1 MKTLAER
8 LIWSRKQKQLSQ
20 SELADMVGVV
30 QSTIG
35 NLEAGSRFF
44 SRKITSIAAVL
55 GVNARWL
62 AEGTGQPCD
71 DKKSKE
77 ARPISHQ
84 EQVILELIAA
94 LPESDQKKMIVVLKK
109 KKKEYDVLFEEL
121 SKTKRKLA
129 KRLRYAQEKHQSAY
143 FGEDDQSIRLKVNRI
158 SVGLGVPLNLPPFL
172 ISTPQAAPAARR
184 A

>member
-35 NLEAGSRFF
+35 NLEAGYRFF
-44 SRKITSIAAVL
+44 RRKITSIAAVL
-55 GVNARWL
+55 GVDARWG
-62 AEGTGQPCD
+62 AKGTAQRGD

-77 ARPISHQ
+77 ARRISHQ
-84 EQVILELIAA
+84 EKVILDLIAA
-94 LPESDQKKMIVVLKK
+94 LPESEQKKLIVFLKE

-129 KRLRYAQEKHQSAY
+129 KRLRYAQE
-143 FGEDDQSIRLKVNRI
+143 
-158 SVGLGVPLNLPPFL
+158 
-172 ISTPQAAPAARR
+172 
-184 A
+184 

>member
-1 MKTLAER
+1 MWFIRPTPKNRLIYYICIMKTLAER

-84 EQVILELIAA
+84 EQVILDLIAA
-94 LPESDQKKMIVVLKK
+94 LPESEQKKLIVFLKE
-109 KKKEYDVLFEEL
+109 KKKEYDVLLKNFQ
-121 SKTKRKLA
+121 
-129 KRLRYAQEKHQSAY
+129 RLRGSWLNDYGMHRNNIS
-143 FGEDDQSIRLKVNRI
+143 LRI
-158 SVGLGVPLNLPPFL
+158 SGKM
-172 ISTPQAAPAARR
+172 ISQFG
-184 A
+184 

>member
-44 SRKITSIAAVL
+44 SRKITSNAAVL
-55 GVNARWL
+55 GFNERWL
-62 AEGTGQPCD
+62 AE
-71 DKKSKE
+71 SE
-77 ARPISHQ
+77 
-84 EQVILELIAA
+84 
-94 LPESDQKKMIVVLKK
+94 QKKLIVFLKE

-129 KRLRYAQEKHQSAY
+129 KRLRYAQE
-143 FGEDDQSIRLKVNRI
+143 
-158 SVGLGVPLNLPPFL
+158 
-172 ISTPQAAPAARR
+172 
-184 A
+184 